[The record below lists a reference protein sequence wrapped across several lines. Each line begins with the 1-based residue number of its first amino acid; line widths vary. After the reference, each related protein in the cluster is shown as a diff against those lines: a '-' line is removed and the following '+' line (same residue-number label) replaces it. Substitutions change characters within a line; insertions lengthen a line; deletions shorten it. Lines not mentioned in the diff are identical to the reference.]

1 MRVASGAELD
11 LPLPNGSLA
20 LAPGATNE
28 PAHIYAAQNENPL
41 AGFSF
46 LLIRERLVTLAAQV
60 RVKVPDNADQGRAY
74 KLQIKGLIRFSYLT
88 EGGFAISEQGEEIAR
103 KTIYN
108 PDRLLR
114 RFALFENLTLRS
126 LKLQTNAAFQMG
138 VLIGDDFP
146 RDAAHHLATLL
157 ADVPQA
163 RIIRLPRMVHYRA
176 TRIAFE
182 KMGDDPEATH
192 TATLRLDDDDAIH
205 KDWMAHIAAAA
216 PALSAA
222 RGYDAPM
229 VIAANRGFYFDLSN
243 PQNPIS
249 EWYEKH
255 PISVGST
262 LIAPRS
268 TPENIY
274 LRNHRKLPEFYDCFT
289 SVSAPMFLRSVHQDN
304 DSHALSSGHQGKM
317 RRPEIEK
324 RLRAGFGLGF
334 DDLRRTYVS

>member
-1 MRVASGAELD
+1 M
-11 LPLPNGSLA
+11 
-20 LAPGATNE
+20 
-28 PAHIYAAQNENPL
+28 
-41 AGFSF
+41 
-46 LLIRERLVTLAAQV
+46 
-60 RVKVPDNADQGRAY
+60 PDNADQGRAY

-88 EGGFAISEQGEEIAR
+88 EGGFAISEQGEEVAR
-103 KTIYN
+103 KTIYD

-126 LKLQTNAAFQMG
+126 LKLQSNPAFRMG
-138 VLIGDDFP
+138 ILIGDDFP

-205 KDWMAHIAAAA
+205 KDWMAHIARLA
-216 PALSAA
+216 PALSDA
-222 RGYDAPM
+222 RGHDAPL
-229 VIAANRGFYFDLSN
+229 VIAANRGFYFDLNN
-243 PQNPIS
+243 PQNPVS
-249 EWYEKH
+249 EWYEKQ
-255 PISVGST
+255 PISVGTT
-262 LIAPRS
+262 LIAPRG

-274 LRNHRKLPEFYDCFT
+274 LRNHRKLGQFYDCFT
-289 SVSAPMFLRSVHQDN
+289 SVSEPMFVRAVHQDN

-317 RRPEIEK
+317 RGPQIEEH
-324 RLRAGFGLGF
+324 LRTGFGLSIE
-334 DDLRRTYVS
+334 DLRQTHVA